1 MEMTAVLP
9 LRNMSMHRLAS
20 RVQDCTSAQYDFP
33 MKPIGRPAF
42 IAAIIGP
49 IQSVLGWT
57 IAGALWVDYD
67 PVRQTISDLA
77 ANESPVQLVMS
88 SFFVL
93 GGVLTLIASIYARTF
108 AFPGRVALFLA
119 AICTFGLTI
128 FPTPLIGYS
137 IWHRVFAIASFVL
150 SAGWHL
156 FAMRTRKDAPWI
168 LKPPAAIIGTALQTA
183 LALWFLSSW
192 TDPNTTNVGVWER
205 VVAVSQA
212 LYVSVVVIV
221 IYIGQKKNSIR

>member
-1 MEMTAVLP
+1 
-9 LRNMSMHRLAS
+9 
-20 RVQDCTSAQYDFP
+20 
-33 MKPIGRPAF
+33 MKPIGKPAYV
-42 IAAIIGP
+42 AAIIGP

-57 IAGALWVDYD
+57 IAGALWADYD

-88 SFFVL
+88 SFFIF
-93 GGVLTLIASIYARTF
+93 GGVLTLIGSIYARTF
-108 AFPGRVALFLA
+108 AFPGRVALLLA
-119 AICTFGLTI
+119 AISTFGLTI

-137 IWHRVFAIASFVL
+137 IWHRIFAISSFVL

-168 LKPPAAIIGTALQTA
+168 LKPPAAILGTALQVA

-192 TDPNTTNVGVWER
+192 TDPDATNVGVWER

-212 LYVSVVVIV
+212 LYVSIVVIV
-221 IYIGQKKNSIR
+221 IYLGQKTQRKSNLRNL

>member
-1 MEMTAVLP
+1 ME
-9 LRNMSMHRLAS
+9 R
-20 RVQDCTSAQYDFP
+20 
-33 MKPIGRPAF
+33 IERPAF
-42 IAAIIGP
+42 VAAIFGP

-57 IAGALWVDYD
+57 IAGALWVGYD

-77 ANESPVQLVMS
+77 ANESPVQGIMS
-88 SFFVL
+88 AFFVL
-93 GGVLTLIASIYARTF
+93 GGILTLIAAVYAKTF
-108 AFPGRVALFLA
+108 AMPGRVALFVA

-128 FPTPLIGYS
+128 FPTPLVGYS
-137 IWHRVFAIASFVL
+137 LWHRIFAISSFVL

-183 LALWFLSSW
+183 LALWFLSTW
-192 TDPNTTNVGVWER
+192 TDPNATDVGVWER
-205 VVAVSQA
+205 IVAVSQS

-221 IYIGQKKNSIR
+221 IYLGQRSKGTSL

>member
-1 MEMTAVLP
+1 ME
-9 LRNMSMHRLAS
+9 RIE
-20 RVQDCTSAQYDFP
+20 
-33 MKPIGRPAF
+33 KPAF
-42 IAAIIGP
+42 VAAIIGP

-77 ANESPVQLVMS
+77 ANESPVQGIMS
-88 SFFVL
+88 AFFVL
-93 GGVLTLIASIYARTF
+93 GGILTLIAAVYAKTF
-108 AFPGRVALFLA
+108 AMPGRVALFVA

-128 FPTPLIGYS
+128 FPTPLVGYS
-137 IWHRVFAIASFVL
+137 LWHRIFAISSFVL

-183 LALWFLSSW
+183 LALWFLSTW
-192 TDPNTTNVGVWER
+192 TDPNATDVGVWER
-205 VVAVSQA
+205 IVAVSQS

-221 IYIGQKKNSIR
+221 IYLGQRSKGTSL